1 MSLSETIFAAFL
13 MKYEARLATYFI
25 KNAAKM
31 VSDRL
36 IQHYDQHVQKEVETR
51 DWLPPGDI
59 TVGIT
64 AGASCPNHLI
74 EDVIRRL
81 CELRGI
87 SVQALL
93 ESWGSAAGTPVSNG
107 V

>member
-1 MSLSETIFAAFL
+1 
-13 MKYEARLATYFI
+13 
-25 KNAAKM
+25 M
-31 VSDRL
+31 VSEKL
-36 IQHYDQHVQKEVETR
+36 IQHYNQHEQKELETR
-51 DWLPPGDI
+51 DWLPAGKA

-64 AGASCPNHLI
+64 AGASCPNNLI

-93 ESWGSAAGTPVSNG
+93 EN
-107 V
+107 